1 MTPKDYSQA
10 KVYAERA
17 KKKYEDPKKMSLK
30 WHKKSNECQNP
41 VKRISRGFQRKPS
54 LLTL

>member
-1 MTPKDYSQA
+1 LNYINPQKGTMTPQDYSQA

-30 WHKKSNECQNP
+30 WHKKSNECQNLA
-41 VKRISRGFQRKPS
+41 KE
-54 LLTL
+54 